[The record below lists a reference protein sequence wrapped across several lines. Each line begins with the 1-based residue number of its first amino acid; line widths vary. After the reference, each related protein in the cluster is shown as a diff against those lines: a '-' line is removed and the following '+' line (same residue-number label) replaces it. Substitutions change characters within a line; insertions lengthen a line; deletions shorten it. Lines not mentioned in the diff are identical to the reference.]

1 MEDPAGD
8 PNREASTSQA
18 GAGGGG
24 AGRLLVLSVIV
35 GVIAAAA
42 AALFTEFVHVAE
54 NWFYDDLPAA
64 LGFDVAP
71 WWLASI
77 VLAAGATVVALARRL
92 PGATGQ
98 GPLTGFH
105 FDDPLRIVPSVL
117 LAAVGSLCFGFVLG
131 PEAPLIVL
139 GTTIGL
145 LLTRGADVKVQQ
157 AAMVLGGV
165 AAIGSIFGNPFISGF
180 LMLEFAAFGLIPV
193 VLIPGVLT
201 ALAAGY
207 LTQAGIGNLP
217 GFGVHQLAVPGVPA
231 YDTILPIDLAVAIV
245 VSVLV
250 AVIIVI
256 VRESAVT
263 LARRAQRRPVRI
275 LYAAT
280 AVTIVM
286 LLIAE
291 VGFGIDPSMV
301 LFSGQ
306 TAMGDLVAET
316 SIGLVVVI
324 IVTKSVAYAAALG
337 GGFRGGPIFPAT
349 YLGVGFGVLV
359 ALTVPSISVSPLAAA
374 GIAAAAAAMIKAPG
388 TSALLGALLIGGSG
402 AVIAPFAIFGA
413 IIGLVVRIAADRR
426 LGVKSVQAT
435 TPTEP
440 QGALSA
446 PPEATAA
453 P

>member
-1 MEDPAGD
+1 VNAPA
-8 PNREASTSQA
+8 ES
-18 GAGGGG
+18 AGGQPPAVSQSGV
-24 AGRLLVLSVIV
+24 AKLLVLSVIV

-42 AALFTEFVHVAE
+42 GSVLMEIIHVGE
-54 NWFYDDLPAA
+54 NWLYEDLPGA

-71 WWLASI
+71 WWLAAI
-77 VLAAGATVVALARRL
+77 VLVAGASVVALARRL
-92 PGATGQ
+92 PGETGQ

-117 LAAVGSLCFGFVLG
+117 LAAIGTLCFGFVLG

-145 LLTRGADVKVQQ
+145 LLTRGSDPKAQQ

-180 LMLEFAAFGLIPV
+180 LMLEFAAFGLIPA

-207 LTQAGIGNLP
+207 LTQVGIGNLP
-217 GFGVHQLAVPGVPA
+217 GFGVHPLAVPGVPA
-231 YDTILPIDLAVAIV
+231 YETIEPIDL
-245 VSVLV
+245 LV
-250 AVIIVI
+250 AVLVSVIAAVVIVI
-256 VRESAVT
+256 VREGAVAIDRT
-263 LARRAQRRPVRI
+263 AQRRPIPI

-291 VGFGIDPSMV
+291 VGFGLDPSMI

-306 TAMGDLVAET
+306 SAMADLVAET
-316 SIGLVVVI
+316 SVGLVVVI
-324 IVTKSVAYAAALG
+324 ILTKAVAYAVALG

-349 YLGVGFGVLV
+349 YLGVGFGLLV
-359 ALTVPSISVSPLAAA
+359 ALLLPSVSVSPLAAA

-402 AVIAPFAIFGA
+402 AAIAPFAIFGA
-413 IIGLVVRIAADRR
+413 VIGLVVRIAADRR

-440 QGALSA
+440 QR
-446 PPEATAA
+446 AA
-453 P
+453 GTS